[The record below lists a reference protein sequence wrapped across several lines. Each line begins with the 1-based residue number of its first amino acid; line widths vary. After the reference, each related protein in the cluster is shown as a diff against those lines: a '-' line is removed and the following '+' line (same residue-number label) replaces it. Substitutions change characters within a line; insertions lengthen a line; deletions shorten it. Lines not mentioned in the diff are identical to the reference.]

1 MQGSCSETPEI
12 GKWSHELHK
21 GLVFFCCLILTQT
34 MVLPVLFDG
43 SPNRCLSGTGYDHS
57 LFQNLLLSG
66 QMIDDVNIHE
76 AN

>member
-1 MQGSCSETPEI
+1 
-12 GKWSHELHK
+12 
-21 GLVFFCCLILTQT
+21 